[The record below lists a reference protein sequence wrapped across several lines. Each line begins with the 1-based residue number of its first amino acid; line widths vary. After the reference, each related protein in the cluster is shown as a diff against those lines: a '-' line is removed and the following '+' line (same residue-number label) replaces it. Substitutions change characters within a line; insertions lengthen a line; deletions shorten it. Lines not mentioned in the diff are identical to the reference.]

1 MTPKKRK
8 ASGRSYNPRSQ
19 KSGSRRAQSTRQSV
33 PESSVQAA
41 ATSASVPAETEP
53 DPIQQAIEALGT
65 TADNADTDVDAARER
80 LKGYTEGKKG
90 DITDKVLYQML
101 DMLPDVEGKTAL
113 AQDINS
119 RQSDEDLRLLV
130 SDLKWFLFTPLKAQG
145 GRTPTPSPTPSLS
158 SSSSQPL
165 SEKKKAR
172 SSTVQSALKRTCLA
186 RDRYRCVITGEVDP
200 SGIPELPEEE
210 KSKIVWGPTQCA
222 HIIPYSIAPQGKE
235 GIIETWQLQRVSK
248 IWAFIFRYFPSVRS
262 VLDPRRSGQVNMPR
276 NAMTISSGLHPVF
289 GGFDLALEHIESTRY
304 RIKTFWTLVSTWD
317 QHLPESRI
325 IDLQP
330 ANKTEAPSQILLTVH
345 CAIANVL
352 HASGMEE
359 EIDADLERDED
370 ELETLAEDGSTN
382 LEEVIGRWLLKA
394 H

>member
-130 SDLKWFLFTPLKAQG
+130 SDLKWFLFTPRKLCNI
-145 GRTPTPSPTPSLS
+145 RLS
-158 SSSSQPL
+158 
-165 SEKKKAR
+165 
-172 SSTVQSALKRTCLA
+172 TCF
-186 RDRYRCVITGEVDP
+186 DGCTTN
-200 SGIPELPEEE
+200 SHFEL
-210 KSKIVWGPTQCA
+210 KSKHKGEEHPL
-222 HIIPYSIAPQGKE
+222 HH
-235 GIIETWQLQRVSK
+235 QLHHHH
-248 IWAFIFRYFPSVRS
+248 
-262 VLDPRRSGQVNMPR
+262 L
-276 NAMTISSGLHPVF
+276 L
-289 GGFDLALEHIESTRY
+289 
-304 RIKTFWTLVSTWD
+304 LVS
-317 QHLPESRI
+317 H
-325 IDLQP
+325 
-330 ANKTEAPSQILLTVH
+330 
-345 CAIANVL
+345 
-352 HASGMEE
+352 
-359 EIDADLERDED
+359 
-370 ELETLAEDGSTN
+370 
-382 LEEVIGRWLLKA
+382 
-394 H
+394 